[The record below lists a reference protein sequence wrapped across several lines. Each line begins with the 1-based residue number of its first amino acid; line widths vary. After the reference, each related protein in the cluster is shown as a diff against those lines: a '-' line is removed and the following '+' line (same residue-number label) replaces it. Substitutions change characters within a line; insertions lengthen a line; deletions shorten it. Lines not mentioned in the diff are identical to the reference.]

1 MRKSAIFMS
10 AGYAI
15 SLASV
20 VLLGIVAWQ
29 AASDRDWLTLALVGG
44 MATSVIG
51 MALRWEA
58 HRLQAQEIDEVQNGG
73 ENP

>member
-1 MRKSAIFMS
+1 MKKSSMLMS

-15 SLASV
+15 SVASV
-20 VLLGIVAWQ
+20 VLLGIVAWR

-44 MATSVIG
+44 MAASVIG

-58 HRLQAQEIDEVQNGG
+58 HRLQMQEIESQNGEEG
-73 ENP
+73 Q

>member
-1 MRKSAIFMS
+1 MKKATIFMS

-15 SLASV
+15 SIASV
-20 VLLGIVAWQ
+20 VLLGIVAWR

-51 MALRWEA
+51 MAFRWEA
-58 HRLQAQEIDEVQNGG
+58 HRLQAQEIDEKNGG
-73 ENP
+73 ENQ

>member
-1 MRKSAIFMS
+1 MRKSTVLMS

-15 SLASV
+15 SVASV
-20 VLLGIVAWQ
+20 VLLGLVAWR

-58 HRLQAQEIDEVQNGG
+58 HRLQAEEIKKQNEGKDQ
-73 ENP
+73 